1 MDDSQKQKS
10 LIDYEAEKAKK
21 EVDRVAAVDRQ
32 LLADQE
38 IKRVWDEAKERV
50 RQIQRDAQN

>member
-1 MDDSQKQKS
+1 MDDLQKQKAQ
-10 LIDYEAEKAKK
+10 IDYEAEKAKE

-50 RQIQRDAQN
+50 RQIQRDAQK

>member
-1 MDDSQKQKS
+1 MDDLQKQKT

-21 EVDRVAAVDRQ
+21 EVDRVAAEDRQ